1 MDAKFVDFRS
11 FGSVFNPPA
20 FAGGGHYKM
29 DGQPMTVSSGIQGG
43 IMKKRVL
50 ALVLA
55 GVTAASLLGG
65 CGSAA
70 TAPAASAT
78 TDAAADT
85 SADASADT
93 ADASADA
100 EDVDDP
106 AFMEFEDGDVN
117 SYAPKWDAYD
127 SLIDEIR
134 KDTDLA
140 DREAKMHQAED
151 MLMATGA
158 VLPLY

>member
-1 MDAKFVDFRS
+1 
-11 FGSVFNPPA
+11 
-20 FAGGGHYKM
+20 M

-100 EDVDDP
+100 DDVDYP
-106 AFMEFEDGDVN
+106 AFM
-117 SYAPKWDAYD
+117 
-127 SLIDEIR
+127 
-134 KDTDLA
+134 
-140 DREAKMHQAED
+140 
-151 MLMATGA
+151 
-158 VLPLY
+158 